1 MSRMPSV
8 VFVAC
13 CSILGIWGCSQTQ
26 PSGSGAGGTTGKGGS
41 SGSGGGSGGGA
52 GSEQGGASGSG
63 GTASRG
69 GTTGSSGAG
78 GRGGAGGGAGGAG
91 SGGTGAGGTT
101 GNGGAGSGG
110 LGGSGGTG
118 ACISQSSKLSPDIAT
133 VGIVTWSTSLAG
145 PTAAHID
152 FGLTTSY
159 GMIAPV
165 AKPTASDNRTLLL
178 GMKANKP
185 YHYRITVTGSGGEC
199 TSDDYTITTK
209 SLPSGLPTITPTYS
223 GDKSKLFGGFL
234 ITGQY
239 TSSSGTSGSPA
250 YILDGDG
257 EMVWAYNIGVSQVTG
272 VKMSYDGNAM
282 WINTANVGTGA
293 KLAVHR
299 VSMDGSKH
307 EDLTDNF
314 TGLNHQL
321 TVLPDET
328 VAFYAYNDS
337 THCEDIKLYPP
348 GGPTR
353 TVVNSGKAQGG
364 ATECHLNNIQYSDS
378 DKSLVFSD
386 LDNQVLVKVKIADG
400 STLWVLNGGSKATLD
415 GITWNGSQH
424 GIHLLGEDRL
434 MLFNNNMRRPSGG
447 STLAGTGDGSIALE
461 IALDVAKKTGSKVWS
476 YKANPGIQ
484 NDVMGDV
491 QRLPNGNTVIAYS
504 TKGVIQE
511 VDADGKLLSDW
522 SFPLGAQFGYI
533 EKRATLY
540 GPPPR

>member
-1 MSRMPSV
+1 MSRGTG
-8 VFVAC
+8 VFIVAC
-13 CSILGIWGCSQTQ
+13 CSILGVWGCGQSQ
-26 PSGSGAGGTTGKGGS
+26 PGARGAGGTTGRGGS
-41 SGSGGGSGGGA
+41 SGSGGSGGGA
-52 GSEQGGASGSG
+52 GSVQGGASGSG
-63 GTASRG
+63 GTTPGG
-69 GTTGSSGAG
+69 GTMGDGGSGA

-91 SGGTGAGGTT
+91 SGGIGTGGAGGKGGAGVGGSTGSGGAGGT
-101 GNGGAGSGG
+101 S
-110 LGGSGGTG
+110 
-118 ACISQSSKLSPDIAT
+118 ACISHSSMLSADIAT
-133 VGIVTWSTSLAG
+133 VGIVTWSTTLSE
-145 PTAAHID
+145 PTSAHID

-159 GMIAPV
+159 GMTAPV

-185 YHYRITVTGSGGEC
+185 YHYRITVIGAGGEC
-199 TSDDYTITTK
+199 TSDDYTLTTK
-209 SLPSGLPTITPTYS
+209 SLPSGLPKITPTYS

-239 TSSSGTSGSPA
+239 VSGPSTTGSPA

-257 EMVWAYNIGVSQVTG
+257 DIVWAYNSGVAQVTG
-272 VKMSYDGNAM
+272 VKMSYDGNSM
-282 WINTANVGTGA
+282 WINTANVGSGA
-293 KLAVHR
+293 KLAVYR
-299 VSMDGSKH
+299 VSMDGSKR

-337 THCEDIKLYPP
+337 SHCEDLKLYPP

-378 DKSLVFSD
+378 DQSLVFSD
-386 LDNQVLVKVKIADG
+386 LDNQVVVKVKIADG
-400 STLWVLNGGSKATLD
+400 STAWVLNGGAKATLS

-434 MLFNNNMRRPSGG
+434 MLFTNNMRKYS
-447 STLAGTGDGSIALE
+447 GTGDGSIALE
-461 IALDVAKKTGSKVWS
+461 IELDVPGKTGRKVWS

-511 VDADGKLLSDW
+511 VDADGNLLSDW